1 MSRHLLLTE
10 GETVRLD
17 LPGDT
22 IGQIRAMEGL
32 YPDAF
37 VLDERP
43 DGIRFTPVMI
53 GHYGF
58 RDGTEIDIVPRM
70 PDESV
75 ASERTLMRMMYTI
88 FNMKGSSDGMNLFE
102 FFVKVFVREVN
113 TLLRKGMRSA
123 YTQVQGNETVFKG
136 RLMVSDNIRE
146 NLVHK
151 ERVYVEYELFTPDR
165 PENRVIKSTLEVLVK
180 RSCDD
185 RNLRDI
191 KVLLSGL
198 EDIPSSPDIQ
208 RDLSA
213 CRIDRNMADYVS
225 PLMWCSVFAGGNNG
239 SFALLMDP
247 EQVFDAFV
255 ARCSVRGKDGSF
267 SVRNIIRT
275 LSDEVSISLI
285 TLKWVFRRTD
295 GMEIS
300 DSYRL
305 FRSASGYAI
314 FPERD
319 CPFSL
324 TRFVCLDLIQSMW
337 V

>member
-1 MSRHLLLTE
+1 MSVHLLLTE
-10 GETVRLD
+10 GEVSKLD

-22 IGQIRAMEGL
+22 IGQIKAMREL

-43 DGIRFTPVMI
+43 DGIRFTPIMI

-58 RDGTEIDIVPRM
+58 RDGTEIDVVPKM

-123 YTQVQGNETVFKG
+123 YTQVQGNEAVFKG

-165 PENRVIKSTLEVLVK
+165 PENRVIKSTLEMLVK

-198 EDIPSSPDIQ
+198 EDIPSSSDIQ

-225 PLMWCSVFAGGNNG
+225 PLMWCSVFLGRNEG
-239 SFALLMDP
+239 SFALIMNPLNIH
-247 EQVFDAFV
+247 EAFV
-255 ARCSVRGKDGSF
+255 AKSSSSNRNGSYSVRCNVNTVSEDVSVSVINLVWSFRLADGPLINDAEKMYRSAYGYAVIPSF
-267 SVRNIIRT
+267 FDHSFIV
-275 LSDEVSISLI
+275 EVSSIILN
-285 TLKWVFRRTD
+285 D
-295 GMEIS
+295 GI
-300 DSYRL
+300 
-305 FRSASGYAI
+305 
-314 FPERD
+314 
-319 CPFSL
+319 
-324 TRFVCLDLIQSMW
+324 
-337 V
+337 

>member
-1 MSRHLLLTE
+1 MSVHLLLTE
-10 GETVRLD
+10 GEAAKLD

-22 IGQIRAMEGL
+22 IGQIRAMREL

-58 RDGTEIDIVPRM
+58 RDGAEIDVVPKM

-136 RLMVSDNIRE
+136 RLMVPDNIRE

-165 PENRVIKSTLEVLVK
+165 PENRVIKSTLEMLVK

-198 EDIPSSPDIQ
+198 EDIPSSADVQ

-255 ARCSVRGKDGSF
+255 ARCSVKGKVGSF
-267 SVRNIIRT
+267 SVRNIIKT
-275 LSDEVSISLI
+275 LSDDVSISLI
-285 TLKWVFRRTD
+285 TLKWVFRRID
-295 GMEIS
+295 GRES
-300 DSYRL
+300 TDSYSL
-305 FRSASGYAI
+305 FRSALGYAI
-314 FPERD
+314 FPERE
-319 CPFSL
+319 CPFSS
-324 TRFVCLDLIQSMW
+324 TRLVCLDLLQSMW

>member
-1 MSRHLLLTE
+1 MT
-10 GETVRLD
+10 LD
-17 LPGDT
+17 LQGDT
-22 IGQIRAMEGL
+22 IGQIRCMHEL
-32 YPDAF
+32 HPDAF
-37 VLDERP
+37 DFDERP
-43 DGIRFTPVMI
+43 NGVRFTPRMI

-58 RDGTEIDIVPRM
+58 RDGTEIDIIPDM

-102 FFVKVFVREVN
+102 FFIKVFVREVN
-113 TLLRKGMRSA
+113 LLLRKGMRSA

-136 RLMVSDNIRE
+136 RLMVSENIRE

-198 EDIPSSPDIQ
+198 EDIPSSPDIP

-239 SFALLMDP
+239 SFALLMDSSKVM
-247 EQVFDAFV
+247 ETYV
-255 ARCSVRGKDGSF
+255 AKRSSVNRDGSF
-267 SVRNIIRT
+267 STRCGIRT
-275 LSDEVSISLI
+275 IHDSVSISLI
-285 TLKWVFRRTD
+285 DLIW
-295 GMEIS
+295 G
-300 DSYRL
+300 YRL
-305 FRSASGYAI
+305 PNGTIVTDAEKLYRSANGFAVIPTSTSDHSFI
-314 FPERD
+314 D
-319 CPFSL
+319 MVVS
-324 TRFVCLDLIQSMW
+324 DLLSDDI
-337 V
+337 